1 MKEETP
7 VTVIVAAYNEEA
19 AIGPVVSGLKEALRE
34 TECEILVVDDGSSD
48 ATAEKAAAA
57 GAQVIRHR
65 VNRGYGASLKTGI
78 RKAKYD
84 LILTFDGDG
93 QHDPNDALRL
103 LQAWKQGGDI
113 VIGVRDERSFQYA
126 SRMPGKSLLQGFAG
140 FLAGIKPADV
150 NSGLRIFRKTDAM
163 NYFPLLPN
171 GFSFS
176 TTLTLAMLK
185 DAFELS
191 EIPIQTH
198 PRQGR
203 RSTVSLG
210 DGLRTA
216 MLIVRIAALF
226 NPLKVFTPVS
236 VFLFLLGFA
245 YAGFNIIWREWN
257 IPSGAELLMIAGVIV
272 FFFGV
277 LADQLASI
285 RRNGKDE

>member
-1 MKEETP
+1 MNEETP
-7 VTVIVAAYNEEA
+7 ITVVIAAYNEEA
-19 AIGPVVSGLKEALRE
+19 AIGQVVGGLKAALRDAE
-34 TECEILVVDDGSSD
+34 HEILVVDDGSSD

-103 LQAWKQGGDI
+103 LQALKQGCDI
-113 VIGVRDERSFQYA
+113 AIGVRDGRSFQYA

-140 FLAGIKPADV
+140 FLAGVKPADV
-150 NSGLRIFRKTDAM
+150 NSGLRLFRKVDVM

-185 DAFELS
+185 DAYELS

-203 RSTVSLG
+203 RSTVNLG

-226 NPLKVFTPVS
+226 NPLKVFTPIS
-236 VFLFLLGFA
+236 LLLFLLGFA
-245 YAGFNIIWREWN
+245 YAALNILLREWN
-257 IPSGAELLMIAGVIV
+257 VPSGAELLMIAGVIV

-277 LADQLASI
+277 LADQLASL
-285 RRNGKDE
+285 RRINKDE